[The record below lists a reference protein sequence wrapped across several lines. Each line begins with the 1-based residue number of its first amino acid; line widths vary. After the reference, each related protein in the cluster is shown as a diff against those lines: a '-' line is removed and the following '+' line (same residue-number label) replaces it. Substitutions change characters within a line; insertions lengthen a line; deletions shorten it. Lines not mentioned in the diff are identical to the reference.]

1 MALQADEY
9 LRELIGRAQ
18 SGDAEAVTEL
28 YQTHIDR
35 IFRYIAYRVPD
46 TESEDITADVF
57 TTMVTD
63 LVKYTYTGAP
73 FEAWLY
79 SIARARIADFHRKRR
94 QDVEEID
101 EQIADETMPPE
112 ERMVQSQEYAAI
124 KEALSQ
130 LSEDEQELLI
140 LRFVERMAHDKVA
153 EIMGKSLAAVRTM
166 QHRAL
171 TKLAQRLQAKG
182 KEYHYLRGET
192 PPESPTDE
200 SD

>member
-9 LRELIGRAQ
+9 LKQLIARAQ
-18 SGDAEAVTEL
+18 SGNAEAVTEL

-35 IFRYIAYRVPD
+35 IYRYVAYRVPD
-46 TESEDITADVF
+46 TEAEDITSDVF

-63 LVKYTYTGAP
+63 LAKYIYTGAP
-73 FEAWLY
+73 FESWLY
-79 SIARARIADFHRKRR
+79 SIARARIADYHRKRR
-94 QDVEEID
+94 QNVEEID
-101 EQIADETMPPE
+101 EQIADQTLQPE
-112 ERMVQSQEYAAI
+112 ERMVQSQEYETI
-124 KEALSQ
+124 KNALSQ
-130 LSEDEQELLI
+130 LTPAEQEILI
-140 LRFVERMAHDKVA
+140 LRFVERLGHDKVA

-192 PPESPTDE
+192 PPESDTDE
-200 SD
+200 ND